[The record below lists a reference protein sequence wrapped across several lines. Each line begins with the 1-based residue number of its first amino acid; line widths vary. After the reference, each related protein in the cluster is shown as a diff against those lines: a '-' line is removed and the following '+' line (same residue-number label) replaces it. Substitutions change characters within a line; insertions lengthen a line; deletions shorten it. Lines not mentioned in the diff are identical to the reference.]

1 MFQNRFMSEING
13 VNPDSQILENSS
25 KNISKISV
33 FRIMCQSDFMKN
45 SSIRIWVLF
54 SFSEILKSVIG
65 WVFQKSVCLM
75 RHQFQFFY
83 FRFFL
88 VLNPNPGIQPSHAQ
102 KSLAIKNFRS
112 RRISISWSTQVHGLI
127 CKPADQKSSASKSR
141 TVKYPRFSQG
151 PITELYSWWPT
162 DRDLNNQVVFKIFI
176 FIFYSWEHLITLAR
190 RLLEKSSNW
199 KSGN

>member
-1 MFQNRFMSEING
+1 MPERFHEKLIHTNLSPFQFLWNSEIGDWMSFPENG
-13 VNPDSQILENSS
+13 LPHAA
-25 KNISKISV
+25 SV
-33 FRIMCQSDFMKN
+33 PI
-45 SSIRIWVLF
+45 
-54 SFSEILKSVIG
+54 
-65 WVFQKSVCLM
+65 
-75 RHQFQFFY
+75 FY

-112 RRISISWSTQVHGLI
+112 RRIIISWSTQVHGLI

-162 DRDLNNQVVFKIFI
+162 DRDLNNQMVFKIFI